1 MKRAMAVVRSFAAV
15 PSVHEIGKIEAEI
28 AAIGDTRLRC
38 EVDTDFDVLIL
49 DLHLAGEAGKGT
61 HRPSKSRAERLA
73 TAELQQRGPQG
84 RDENRRQRA
93 FLGSFDRGAGEP
105 ASFGIEA
112 DAVQK
117 HRLPYAPQ
125 SVKNEAPGGTSRA
138 DAVES
143 DGSALDDLVAP
154 RQFGRRI
161 TGTGCVG
168 VRARV
173 QAIKIFSILSAKD
186 KIG

>member
-1 MKRAMAVVRSFAAV
+1 
-15 PSVHEIGKIEAEI
+15 
-28 AAIGDTRLRC
+28 TRLRF

-61 HRPSKSRAERLA
+61 HRPGKSRAERLA

-84 RDENRRQRA
+84 RNEDRRQRA
-93 FLGSFDRGAGEP
+93 FLGGFDRSAGEP
-105 ASFGIEA
+105 AGLGIDA

-125 SVKNEAPGGTSRA
+125 SVKNEATGGTPLA
-138 DAVES
+138 DAAES
-143 DGSALDDLVAP
+143 DGSALDNIIAP

-173 QAIKIFSILSAKD
+173 QAIKTLSNL
-186 KIG
+186 IWPR